1 VTTVLIIGLALAT
14 TVTVASAQPPTAEE
28 REFRQIYQELVE
40 INTTD
45 SVGDNTRAA
54 EAMAA
59 RLRAAGFAESD
70 VQVLAPHPKKGNLVA
85 RLRGNGGRRPLLL
98 LAHLDVVEARRE
110 DWSTDPFTLVEK
122 DGYFYGRGTIDDKA
136 MAAIFVD
143 SLVRLK
149 REGFVP
155 NRDLIVALTA
165 DEELGTSSKY
175 NGVRWLLANH
185 RSLIDA
191 ELALNEG
198 GGGELRDGRHLV
210 NRVQTSEKVP
220 MGFRLEVLNPGGHS
234 SRPVK
239 DNAIYHLAEGLV
251 RLGPFDFPARIN
263 ETVRQFFERSAA
275 LQTGRLADD
284 MRAVARTPPD
294 AEAIARLSTDSAYNA
309 VIRTTCVA
317 TRLDA
322 GHANNA
328 LPQMA
333 RAVVNCRMLPG
344 ERAED
349 TQRALVEVL
358 ANDKIGIAPTSQ
370 EISSPPSPLNPEVMG
385 HIERLTAEMWPG
397 VLVIPTMSTG
407 ATDGRFLRNAGIPTY
422 GVSGLFVDATDNRT
436 HGRDERIGVKELYGG
451 REFLHR
457 LIKALAS
464 GR

>member
-1 VTTVLIIGLALAT
+1 VIALLIIALTFGASA
-14 TVTVASAQPPTAEE
+14 TVAWAQPQTAEE
-28 REFRQIYQELVE
+28 REFRQTYQELVE

-45 SVGDNTRAA
+45 AVGDNTRAA

-59 RLRAAGFAESD
+59 RLRAAGFPEGD
-70 VQVLAPHPKKGNLVA
+70 VQVLAPHPRKGNLVS
-85 RLRGNGGRRPLLL
+85 RLRGSGARRPLLL

-110 DWSTDPFTLVEK
+110 DWSTDPFKLVEK

-143 SLVRLK
+143 SLIRLK

-165 DEELGTSSKY
+165 DEELGTFSRY
-175 NGVRWLLANH
+175 NGVRWLLTNH
-185 RSLIDA
+185 RSLIEA

-239 DNAIYHLAEGLV
+239 DNAIYHLAQGLV
-251 RLGPFDFPARIN
+251 RLGRFDFPARLN

-284 MRAVARTPPD
+284 MRAVARMTPD
-294 AEAIARLSTDSAYNA
+294 ADAIARLSTDPAYNA
-309 VIRTTCVA
+309 VMRTTCVA
-317 TRLDA
+317 TRLEA

-344 ERAED
+344 ERAD
-349 TQRALVEVL
+349 DVARTLVEVL
-358 ANDKIGIAPTSQ
+358 ANDKIGITATSQ
-370 EISSPPSPLNPEVMG
+370 EIASPPSALNPEVMG
-385 HIERLTAEMWPG
+385 HVERLTAEMWPG
-397 VLVIPTMSTG
+397 VLVIPTMGTG

-436 HGRDERIGVKELYGG
+436 HGRDERIGVKDLYAG
-451 REFLHR
+451 REFLYR

>member
-1 VTTVLIIGLALAT
+1 MTTLLIIALTLVAS
-14 TVTVASAQPPTAEE
+14 VTVASAQPQTAEE

-59 RLRAAGFAESD
+59 RLRAAGFPESD

-85 RLRGNGGRRPLLL
+85 RLRGTGARKPLLL

-110 DWSTDPFTLVEK
+110 DWSTDPFKLVEK

-143 SLVRLK
+143 SLLRLK
-149 REGFVP
+149 REGFMP
-155 NRDLIVALTA
+155 DRDLIVALTA
-165 DEELGTSSKY
+165 DEELGTSSKH

-185 RSLIDA
+185 RHLIEA

-198 GGGELRDGRHLV
+198 GGGELRDGRRLV
-210 NRVQTSEKVP
+210 NRLQTSEKVP
-220 MGFRLEVLNPGGHS
+220 MNFRLEVLNPGGHS
-234 SRPVK
+234 SRPMK
-239 DNAIYHLAEGLV
+239 DNAIYQLAEGLV
-251 RLGPFDFPARIN
+251 RLGKFDFPARLN

-294 AEAIARLSTDSAYNA
+294 ADALARLSADPAYNS
-309 VIRTTCVA
+309 VMRTTCVA

-349 TQRALVEVL
+349 VGRTLTEVV
-358 ANDKIGIAPTSQ
+358 ASDKITVTATSQ
-370 EISSPPSPLNPEVMG
+370 EIASPPSSLNPEIMG
-385 HIERLTAEMWPG
+385 HVERLTAEMWPG

-436 HGRDERIGVKELYGG
+436 HGKDERIGVKDLYGG
-451 REFLHR
+451 REFLYR
-457 LIKALAS
+457 LVKALAS